1 MVRSHLCLLIAAT
14 VVCACAGANAQGKSN
29 LSGADQANAIADA
42 VINDLIE
49 YSDLHW
55 HKGEYCHIVN
65 LDKMIVAAQP
75 DNMDAY
81 ANAGWLL
88 WSMNRDAEA
97 IALYD
102 QGLKANPKSYYMFDE
117 LGFYYYNRKKD
128 YAKAAKYLA
137 EAAKQPDVK
146 APTLHLL
153 AHSYEK
159 TGNLKLCLQTW
170 ERAKKNPADGAAKT
184 NYERVKRKMN

>member
-1 MVRSHLCLLIAAT
+1 MTRTYLYVFVVLLSISTCDVVKAENQAA
-14 VVCACAGANAQGKSN
+14 
-29 LSGADQANAIADA
+29 LSGAAQANAIADA
-42 VINDLIE
+42 VVEQLVQ

-65 LDKMIVAAQP
+65 LDKMIVTAQP
-75 DNMDAY
+75 DNVDAY
-81 ANAGWLL
+81 GNAGWLL

-128 YAKAAKYLA
+128 FAKAVKYL
-137 EAAKQPDVK
+137 EQAAARDDVK
-146 APTLHLL
+146 PATLHLL

-159 TGNLKLCLQTW
+159 TGNLKLSLKTW
-170 ERAKKNPADGAAKT
+170 ERAKKIPGDMAAKT